1 MSIERQVGECK
12 AIEREGG
19 SKGRPS
25 RAATTRGKQKAG
37 GLTVVNP
44 LEGVVRR
51 VQDPFSKV
59 LHSLSPGQFLS
70 KGGLSG
76 A

>member
-1 MSIERQVGECK
+1 MSTERQVGECK

-25 RAATTRGKQKAG
+25 RAATRGKQKAG
-37 GLTVVNP
+37 RLTVVNP